1 MAIWSFFGAFLEVFY
16 RSKTPNRVYNRLMLN
31 VSEDQEG
38 NRSMSLHVI
47 PKKHKLLKATPKAQ
61 SCVLVLWGEYFDEI
75 AAATF
80 IATLRQAGLCV
91 RVVGVHGLLAA
102 GRNGLVLHA
111 DLTLSEVKALLPNV
125 FCVILP
131 CGRAAV
137 KRLEN
142 DPRIHELFAAI
153 AHNDAKVVVYD
164 EGVRRQ
170 TLIRCH
176 AIPNQAIVAY
186 PHDANLT
193 AFAQEMGR
201 TLARNIADHPERI
214 FPL

>member
-1 MAIWSFFGAFLEVFY
+1 
-16 RSKTPNRVYNRLMLN
+16 MLN

-38 NRSMSLHVI
+38 NRSMSLHVTSR
-47 PKKHKLLKATPKAQ
+47 KRKLLKAIPKAQ
-61 SCVLVLWGEYFDEI
+61 SCVLVLWGEYFDEV

-80 IATLRQAGLCV
+80 IATLRQPGLCV

-102 GRNGLVLHA
+102 GRNGLALQA
-111 DLTLSEVKALLPNV
+111 DLTLGEAKALLQDV
-125 FCVILP
+125 SCVILP
-131 CGRAAV
+131 CSRAAV

-153 AHNDAKVVVYD
+153 AHNDATVVVYD

-170 TLIRCH
+170 SLIRSH
-176 AIPNQAIVAY
+176 AIPGQEIVAY

-193 AFAQEMGR
+193 AFVKEIGR
-201 TLARNIADHPERI
+201 TLALTIAEHTERVC
-214 FPL
+214 PV

>member
-1 MAIWSFFGAFLEVFY
+1 
-16 RSKTPNRVYNRLMLN
+16 
-31 VSEDQEG
+31 
-38 NRSMSLHVI
+38 MSLHVI
-47 PKKHKLLKATPKAQ
+47 PKRRKLVNATA
-61 SCVLVLWGEYFDEI
+61 CVLVLWGEYFDEI

-102 GRNGLVLHA
+102 GRNGLALHA
-111 DLTLSEVKALLPNV
+111 DVTLSEVKALAQDV

-142 DPRIHELFAAI
+142 DPRIHELFAKI
-153 AHNDAKVVVYD
+153 AENAAKVVVYD

-170 TLIRCH
+170 PLIRAH
-176 AIPNQAIVAY
+176 TVPGQDIVAY
-186 PHDANLT
+186 SHDANLT

-201 TLARNIADHPERI
+201 TLARTADHIERTC
-214 FPL
+214 PLQPKDLHND